1 MYFWFNVTVYSKLP
15 SEILVIKILEKSSN
29 PNQLQSQ
36 HDLSYLLIITILSV
50 WPPIWF
56 QRFLKLLKQKKKKKI
71 LLPAIFCLFVCLTLR
86 FQRLQENTK
95 LTEIV
100 LWSKNPKL
108 AKTEMWFAVIQWR
121 YGESCRKQT
130 AQLKVFQTK
139 ILFQVCLY

>member
-1 MYFWFNVTVYSKLP
+1 MYFWFYVTVYSKLP

-29 PNQLQSQ
+29 PNQLKSQ
-36 HDLSYLLIITILSV
+36 HDLSYLLMITIFSV

-56 QRFLKLLKQKKKKKI
+56 QRFLKLLKPKKKDTSTCN
-71 LLPAIFCLFVCLTLR
+71 LFLFVCLTLR

-139 ILFQVCLY
+139 ILFQACLY